1 MNKSDISCSKIIP
14 FTGLLTPSTLLNSIH
29 KSAKLEIP
37 EISDHRR
44 SLGNIFNRLGIDN
57 IQSVILNS
65 PKLNTTVLSE
75 VANNFFTSN
84 FPKKAEELIRT
95 MSMPSYSFDTTK
107 ENSPSITNQ
116 STSNKVEINPI
127 QQEIIDQI
135 KARENIATPSISQPK
150 KDQGPSQEQ
159 GFNSFF

>member
-57 IQSVILNS
+57 IQSVILNN

-95 MSMPSYSFDTTK
+95 MSMPSYNFDTAQ
-107 ENSPSITNQ
+107 ENSPSITQ
-116 STSNKVEINPI
+116 SISNKVEINPI

-135 KARENIATPSISQPK
+135 KARENIAVPSISQPQK
-150 KDQGPSQEQ
+150 VQEPSQEQ
-159 GFNSFF
+159 DFNSFF

>member
-37 EISDHRR
+37 EINDHRR

-57 IQSVILNS
+57 IQSVILNN

-95 MSMPSYSFDTTK
+95 MSMPSYNFDTAQ
-107 ENSPSITNQ
+107 ENSSSITQNI
-116 STSNKVEINPI
+116 SNKVEINPI

-135 KARENIATPSISQPK
+135 KARESITTPSTRQPQ
-150 KDQGPSQEQ
+150 KDQEPSQEQ